1 MQAMTRAV
9 LLEIESGVATIS
21 LNRPAVMNAMDTD
34 TMIQLRAAA
43 ELVQRD
49 PLVRVIVVRGEGEAF
64 CAGGDVALFHEHI
77 RELPDLVRR
86 IGREMHFAFWALRRA
101 PKPVV
106 AVVHGAVA
114 GAGFSLLCAADL
126 AIAAEGTRFT
136 LAYANIGAS
145 PDGGSTFFLPR
156 LVGYR
161 RAMQLALLPEAF
173 DARIALELGLVNWV
187 VPAEDLALQARQL
200 AARLA
205 SGPTVAY
212 GEAKQLL
219 NASHERSMEAQ
230 MEAELEAF
238 ARCAVT
244 DDLREGVA
252 AFEDRRKPVFDGR

>member
-1 MQAMTRAV
+1 MNRAV
-9 LLEIESGVATIS
+9 LLDIAAGVATIR
-21 LNRPAVMNAMDTD
+21 LNRPEVMNAMDAD

-49 PLVRVIVVRGEGEAF
+49 PAVRVIVIRGEGGAF
-64 CAGGDVALFHEHI
+64 CAGGDVALFHERI
-77 RELPDLVRR
+77 DELPTLVQRL
-86 IGREMHFAFWALRRA
+86 GREMHFAFWALRRA

-126 AIAAEGTRFT
+126 ALAADDTRFT

-145 PDGGSTFFLPR
+145 PDGGSTYFLPR
-156 LVGYR
+156 LVGYK
-161 RAMQLALLPEAF
+161 RAMQLALLPDAF
-173 DARIALELGLVNWV
+173 DAQTALALGLVNWV
-187 VPAEDLALQARQL
+187 VPSNALTHEAERVV
-200 AARLA
+200 ARLA
-205 SGPTVAY
+205 AGPTRAY

-219 NASHERSMEAQ
+219 NASHERGMEAQ

-244 DDLREGVA
+244 EDLREAVA
-252 AFEDRRKPVFDGR
+252 AFVGKRKPAFHGR